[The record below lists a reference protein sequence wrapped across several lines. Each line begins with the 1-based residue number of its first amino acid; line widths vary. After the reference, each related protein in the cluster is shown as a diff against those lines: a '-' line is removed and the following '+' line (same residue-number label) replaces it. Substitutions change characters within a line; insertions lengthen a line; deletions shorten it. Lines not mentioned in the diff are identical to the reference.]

1 MADFDFNTEIVVLGG
16 VDSTSGGWSHDSV
29 EVTVTATMKQG
40 SLLKADGTEA
50 ATLDAADV
58 VGAIDD
64 LMFRRHRDELDTGD
78 TVKIAV
84 AKRGLTLNENALSYT
99 DGAIDAAGKAALA
112 AAGMN
117 KFGAVADDATIV

>member
-1 MADFDFNTEIVVLGG
+1 MADFDFKDEIVSLGG
-16 VDSTSGGWSHDSV
+16 VDSTSGGWTHDSV
-29 EVTVTATMKQG
+29 LVTVTETMTQG

-50 ATLDAADV
+50 ALADAADV

-64 LMFRRHRDELDTGD
+64 LTFRRHRDELKAGD
-78 TVKIAV
+78 EVLAAV
-84 AKRGLTLNENALSYT
+84 AKRGLTLNTTALKYT

-117 KFGAVADDATIV
+117 KFSVVADDADII